1 MNAAAGDTGAPVGG
15 PSYPRSYR
23 VAATLAMLG
32 LVLGAWHTREPLLQL
47 EWTRNAVLLLAAGV
61 AIVVFGYGHIL
72 RSRTVL
78 RGDAIEHGWL
88 WTERIEW
95 RDVTQVHLLHWP
107 ALAWLIAPRLVL
119 RANGIGRR
127 RIPLA
132 DPQLLHRVRD
142 RVFGAPEA

>member
-1 MNAAAGDTGAPVGG
+1 VNDDAAVGG

-23 VAATLAMLG
+23 VAATLA
-32 LVLGAWHTREPLLQL
+32 VLGIAAGAWATREPLLRL
-47 EWTRNAVLLLAAGV
+47 EWTRGALLLMLGGI
-61 AIVVFGYGHIL
+61 AIVAAGYGHIL

-88 WTERIEW
+88 WVERIAW

-119 RANGIGRR
+119 RAQGIGRR
-127 RIPLA
+127 RVPLA
-132 DPQLLHRVRD
+132 DARVLARVRA
-142 RVFGAPEA
+142 RLNG